1 MATLTI
7 TMQAEWLERNDHVVG
22 FGLSPIGG
30 GGEDF
35 VIIKRSRLAAIA
47 NNAETARRG
56 CPSVQELT
64 LALMTLEEVIDSW
77 LKTLDGPSP
86 QLAKV
91 SYGEGPDAYARQHLD
106 SLAGEIRAITM
117 YLSEQKLAPELWGE
131 RSLKVALMLLK
142 QQLPV
147 KREPDVAWD
156 ALQAIRSVLTE
167 AGACIGNESPK
178 EVEAQLRLHLT
189 EMEANLGWGVRFD
202 RLRADLTELGE
213 VKESDTRED
222 VLDAALKILRNQ
234 VKRISVLENAL
245 GLDDANALEERERA
259 IEQNERANNLRDE
272 RDKAVELL
280 NNMFK
285 PALSQAVASLREREA
300 REWLKLKGWLSEPGV

>member
-1 MATLTI
+1 MNNITLTFP
-7 TMQAEWLERNDHVVG
+7 AEWLERIDHVVG
-22 FGLSPIGG
+22 FHLPAARGNDDSG
-30 GGEDF
+30 F
-35 VIIKRSRLAAIA
+35 VVLKLKRLADMLR
-47 NNAETARRG
+47 NVDTVLKGR
-56 CPSVQELT
+56 PSRQELQQA
-64 LALMTLEEVIDSW
+64 LAGVGAGMDIWVKAVEGLTP
-77 LKTLDGPSP
+77 K
-86 QLAKV
+86 LAKV

-300 REWLKLKGWLSEPGV
+300 REWLKLKGWLTET